1 MSAEYIDANYPGTG
15 DVFSSVLMSRLL
27 YGNPL
32 LESLELAGNFVS
44 SVSKYTF
51 GCGTPV
57 REGLLIESF
66 SAELASYSPFKNHII
81 KEP

>member
-1 MSAEYIDANYPGTG
+1 MSH
-15 DVFSSVLMSRLL
+15 LL

-44 SVSKYTF
+44 SVSEYTF
-51 GCGTPV
+51 SCGTPV
-57 REGLLIESF
+57 REGLLIEAF
-66 SAELASYSPFKNHII
+66 SEQLASYSPFKNHII